1 MERKNLLKSIIVIGL
16 SLILVLSFASYVLA
30 DDTNTDFDWDDAEIV
45 GGNNVTGNNVTGNTA
60 GNTTNNVS
68 GNNTNNTNN
77 SGNLLNSVG
86 TNTSN
91 NSRNNTTNRVGNNV
105 VSSNS
110 LAYTGSE
117 NGGIIAIIA
126 VAGAIVTIY
135 SYMKIKEYKNI

>member
-16 SLILVLSFASYVLA
+16 SLILVVSFTNFVFA
-30 DDTNTDFDWDDAEIV
+30 DDDFDWDNATLV
-45 GGNNVTGNNVTGNTA
+45 GGNETNNSVDNTLKNSTDNTLGNTA
-60 GNTTNNVS
+60 GNTTGNQLLNNVANNVA
-68 GNNTNNTNN
+68 NNT
-77 SGNLLNSVG
+77 SK
-86 TNTSN
+86 
-91 NSRNNTTNRVGNNV
+91 NTTNN

-126 VAGAIVTIY
+126 VAGVVVTIY